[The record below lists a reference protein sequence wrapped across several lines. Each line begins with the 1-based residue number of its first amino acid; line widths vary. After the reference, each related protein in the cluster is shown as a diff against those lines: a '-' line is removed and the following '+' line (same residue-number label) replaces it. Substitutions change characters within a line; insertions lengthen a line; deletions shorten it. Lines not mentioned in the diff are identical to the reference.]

1 MNHKLITDR
10 LFYQKVLSIML
21 PVALQQ
27 TINMGVNMLDTMMLG
42 QMGEVQIS
50 ASSLANQY
58 YNFFTIFCMGIIGGS
73 SVLAA
78 QYWGARD
85 LNKVQQTFCL
95 AIRMALL
102 FSVTFALLTWLFP
115 AQIMRIYTPDPAVIE
130 QGVRYLRITTFVFV
144 IHGTS
149 LVAEQLMRSVGQARL
164 GLVVSSISFVVNLI
178 ANYIFIFGKF
188 GAPRMEIAGAALGTL
203 FARIAEFLVTFGYIF
218 FRDRSLHFRFSHLF
232 RKVER
237 SLLMNYLRLGV
248 PVLVSDGLLGLGS
261 NLVSIILGHM
271 GAAVVAAN
279 AICQV
284 IDRLFTVVIQGIANA
299 SSIVTGHT
307 IGEGD
312 TERAMQQGYTFYLLS
327 VAFGLIAVVMV
338 LACGPLTI
346 RVYSLTDARLYRHR
360 VLPVYPVR
368 HDKRRSA
375 RRRRYQI
382 PDESRH
388 PVYVAGVHPSRVYR
402 RSGPGLA
409 RMADHPLSA
418 NRLCH
423 QIGLVRHTVKE
434 RKMDTVCGG
443 CLSPGTKLKIF

>member
-21 PVALQQ
+21 PVALQHA
-27 TINMGVNMLDTMMLG
+27 INMGVNMLDTMMLG

-164 GLVVSSISFVVNLI
+164 GLVVSSISFVVNLDCQL
-178 ANYIFIFGKF
+178 Y
-188 GAPRMEIAGAALGTL
+188 
-203 FARIAEFLVTFGYIF
+203 
-218 FRDRSLHFRFSHLF
+218 LHLWQIRRAKDGDSRCRTRNAFCPYRGISCDIRLHL
-232 RKVER
+232 
-237 SLLMNYLRLGV
+237 
-248 PVLVSDGLLGLGS
+248 
-261 NLVSIILGHM
+261 
-271 GAAVVAAN
+271 
-279 AICQV
+279 
-284 IDRLFTVVIQGIANA
+284 
-299 SSIVTGHT
+299 
-307 IGEGD
+307 
-312 TERAMQQGYTFYLLS
+312 
-327 VAFGLIAVVMV
+327 
-338 LACGPLTI
+338 
-346 RVYSLTDARLYRHR
+346 
-360 VLPVYPVR
+360 LP
-368 HDKRRSA
+368 
-375 RRRRYQI
+375 
-382 PDESRH
+382 
-388 PVYVAGVHPSRVYR
+388 
-402 RSGPGLA
+402 
-409 RMADHPLSA
+409 
-418 NRLCH
+418 
-423 QIGLVRHTVKE
+423 
-434 RKMDTVCGG
+434 
-443 CLSPGTKLKIF
+443 